1 MIANIDR
8 FMHDKMAATAVEY
21 ALIAGGLFAAVM
33 VVAIRLAIRQH
44 IKVLDARHGLA
55 SKLAALGSEW
65 RHWPFMDRQEFR
77 AMVCAAGGTYPLS
90 KFLPSRIL
98 EGGLVAAGT
107 IFVLVITIIAHSADK
122 SYSVGEFDT
131 WELRPSFDP
140 MHPAE
145 VKAQAENQWGAPEH
159 AWDE

>member
-1 MIANIDR
+1 MVADIER

-98 EGGLVAAGT
+98 EG
-107 IFVLVITIIAHSADK
+107 AHSADK

>member
-1 MIANIDR
+1 MVADIER

-90 KFLPSRIL
+90 KFLTSRIL

-107 IFVLVITIIAHSADK
+107 IFVLVITIIAHTADK
-122 SYSVGEFDT
+122 FV
-131 WELRPSFDP
+131 LRRRIR
-140 MHPAE
+140 HL
-145 VKAQAENQWGAPEH
+145 GAAAIVLSTASRRGQNCTLGLMMRTE
-159 AWDE
+159 